1 MAKII
6 KVVTERDI
14 GDGLIIKNGKLKAN
28 VDGTT
33 IVVEGGKLVAKIPE
47 AGVDLRV
54 NAIAADKA
62 TGKLKLTVAD
72 ADGGNQTTVE
82 TTLAELLVVS
92 AEADNLAEVKD
103 DGIFVGKAKVVEAV
117 KDPKTVKALA
127 ELLKGDELQGLD
139 GTSIGYVLPK
149 AEEAEEAAA

>member
-1 MAKII
+1 MAKI

-14 GDGLIIKNGKLKAN
+14 GDGLIIENGKLKAN
-28 VDGTT
+28 VDGVT

-54 NAIAADKA
+54 TAIKADKK
-62 TGKLKLTVAD
+62 TGKLKVTVAD
-72 ADGGNQTTVE
+72 ADGGNEQTVE
-82 TTLAELLVVS
+82 TTLADLVAIS
-92 AEADNLAEVKD
+92 QEADNLAEAKD
-103 DGIFVGKAKVVEAV
+103 DGIFVGKAKVVEAI
-117 KDPKTVKALA
+117 KDPETVKALA

-149 AEEAEEAAA
+149 AATAEL

>member
-1 MAKII
+1 MAKI

-14 GDGLIIKNGKLKAN
+14 GKGLEIADAKLN
-28 VDGTT
+28 VVVDGVT
-33 IVVEGGKLVAKIPE
+33 IKIVDNKLVAQIPE
-47 AGVDLRV
+47 SGVDLRV
-54 NAIAADKA
+54 TKIKADKA
-62 TGKLKLTVAD
+62 TGKLKITVDDGA
-72 ADGGNQTTVE
+72 GGNEKTVE

-117 KDPKTVKALA
+117 KDPETVKALA

-139 GTSIGYVLPK
+139 GTTIGYVLPK
-149 AEEAEEAAA
+149 AEA

>member
-1 MAKII
+1 MAKI

-14 GDGLIIKNGKLKAN
+14 GKGLEIANQKLNVVVDDVTIKI
-28 VDGTT
+28 VDN
-33 IVVEGGKLVAKIPE
+33 KLVAQIPE

-54 NAIAADKA
+54 TKIKADKA
-62 TGKLKLTVAD
+62 TGKLKVTVDDGA
-72 ADGGNQTTVE
+72 GGNEQTIE

-92 AEADNLAEVKD
+92 AEADNIAEVKD

-117 KDPKTVKALA
+117 KDPETVKALA

-139 GTSIGYVLPK
+139 GTTIGYVMRGVGTPSD
-149 AEEAEEAAA
+149 A

>member
-6 KVVTERDI
+6 KVVTENDI
-14 GDGLIIKNGKLKAN
+14 GDGLIIENGKLKAN

-33 IVVEGGKLVAKIPE
+33 IVIEGGKLVAKIPE

-54 NAIAADKA
+54 TAIKADKK
-62 TGKLKLTVAD
+62 TGKLKVTVAD
-72 ADGGNQTTVE
+72 ADGGNEQTVE
-82 TTLAELLVVS
+82 TTLADLVAIS
-92 AEADNLAEVKD
+92 QEADNIAEAKD
-103 DGIFVGKAKVVEAV
+103 DGIYVGKAKVVEAI
-117 KDPKTVKALA
+117 KDPETVKALA

-149 AEEAEEAAA
+149 AAEAEL

>member
-14 GDGLIIKNGKLKAN
+14 GKCLEIANQKLNVVVDDVTIKI
-28 VDGTT
+28 VDN
-33 IVVEGGKLVAKIPE
+33 KLVAQIPE
-47 AGVDLRV
+47 SGVDLRIT
-54 NAIAADKA
+54 AIKGDKA
-62 TGKLKLTVAD
+62 TGKLKITVAD
-72 ADGGNQTTVE
+72 AEGGNEKTVE

-103 DGIFVGKAKVVEAV
+103 DGLFVGKAKVVEAI
-117 KDPKTVKALA
+117 KDPETVKALA

-149 AEEAEEAAA
+149 AEAAAA

>member
-6 KVVTERDI
+6 KVVTENDI
-14 GDGLIIKNGKLKAN
+14 GDGLVIENGKLKAN
-28 VDGTT
+28 VDGVT

-54 NAIAADKA
+54 TAIKADKK
-62 TGKLKLTVAD
+62 TGKLKVTVAD
-72 ADGGNQTTVE
+72 AEGGNEQTVE
-82 TTLAELLVVS
+82 TTLADLVAIS
-92 AEADNLAEVKD
+92 QEADNLAEAKD
-103 DGIFVGKAKVVEAV
+103 DGIYVGKAKVVEAI
-117 KDPKTVKALA
+117 KDPETVKALA

-149 AEEAEEAAA
+149 AAEAEL